1 MTILTIFATDEWLS
15 LSEVDVFI
23 GAGGTMT
30 AESALLGKPT
40 ISIAPIQFYIDDY
53 LKKIGL
59 VQQAS
64 NPTELDKLIVSFL
77 TDEKR
82 CDDIRKNAN
91 IIISK
96 MENPIEKLIAY
107 ISTLKIK

>member
-1 MTILTIFATDEWLS
+1 
-15 LSEVDVFI
+15 
-23 GAGGTMT
+23 
-30 AESALLGKPT
+30 
-40 ISIAPIQFYIDDY
+40 
-53 LKKIGL
+53 
-59 VQQAS
+59 
-64 NPTELDKLIVSFL
+64 LIVSFL

-82 CDDIRKNAN
+82 CDDIRNNAN